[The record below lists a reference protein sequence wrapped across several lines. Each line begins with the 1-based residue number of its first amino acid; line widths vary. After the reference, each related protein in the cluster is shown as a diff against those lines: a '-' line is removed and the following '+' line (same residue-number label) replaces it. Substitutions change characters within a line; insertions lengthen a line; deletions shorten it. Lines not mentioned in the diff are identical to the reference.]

1 MLLHNS
7 EEPGCRWRILGFFL
21 LVVTM
26 MFAWSISPARAD
38 FNDPSIK
45 VMTQNMDAGTDLGF
59 FFYYASQGDPVL
71 GAQLTY
77 QEITTQS
84 QIPGRA
90 QRLALEIALEQP
102 DLISLQEVTN
112 WGILTPQNGQTK
124 VLYDQLDLLLKALS
138 ALRQHYDVVT
148 VQSLTLAYAPLD
160 TDQSQLLLFN
170 DRNVILARSDAW
182 HSFTLSNVQTHIYST
197 LFGFSGFQELM
208 GWISV
213 DVKMQGKQMRLFSTH
228 LTSPEAGMPDTIK
241 IQVAQADELIQ
252 AMNSSS
258 LPVVLAGDFNSDAEQ
273 AGIGPDQTPTAAGIA
288 AAGYTDTWHQ
298 LHPRDRGFTWPIFS
312 EDVYP
317 ITPIPPL
324 AKLNERID
332 LIYERD
338 LKVLDVDR
346 VFHILPPWASDHL
359 GVVATLRIDR

>member
-1 MLLHNS
+1 MLLHTS
-7 EEPGCRWRILGFFL
+7 RDTGCRWRILGSFL
-21 LVVTM
+21 LVVTVL
-26 MFAWSISPARAD
+26 FAWSISPARAA
-38 FNDPSIK
+38 FNNSSIK

-59 FFYYASQGDPVL
+59 FFYYAAQGNPVL

-77 QEITTQS
+77 QEIMTQS
-84 QIPGRA
+84 QIPARA
-90 QRLALEIALEQP
+90 QRLAIEIALEQP

-112 WGILTPQNGQTK
+112 WGILTPADGKTK

-160 TDQSQLLLFN
+160 AHQTQLLLFN
-170 DRNVILARSDAW
+170 DRNVILARSDAR
-182 HSFTLSNVQTHIYST
+182 HSFTLSNVQMHNYSA
-197 LFGFSGFQELM
+197 LFAFGGFQELM

-213 DVKMQGKQMRLFSTH
+213 DVKMQGKEVRFFNTH
-228 LTSPEAGMPDTIK
+228 LTSPVAGIPETIG
-241 IQVAQADELIQ
+241 IQVAQGDELIQ
-252 AMNSSS
+252 TMNLSP
-258 LPVVLAGDFNSDAEQ
+258 LPVILAGDLNSDAEQ
-273 AGIGPDQTPTAAGIA
+273 AGIGPDQTPTAADIA

-298 LHPRDRGFTWPIFS
+298 MHPRDRGFTWPVFS

-317 ITPIPPL
+317 IKPIPPL
-324 AKLNERID
+324 AKPDERID

-359 GVVATLRIDR
+359 GVVATLRMNK